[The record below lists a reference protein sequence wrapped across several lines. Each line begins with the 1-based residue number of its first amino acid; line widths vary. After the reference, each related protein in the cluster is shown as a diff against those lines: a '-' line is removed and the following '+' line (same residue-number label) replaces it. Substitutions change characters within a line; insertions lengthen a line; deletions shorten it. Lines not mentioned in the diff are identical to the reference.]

1 MKRDVLGTMGYW
13 NKWVD
18 YSKGSILNSIQIDA
32 QPGGDL
38 DYRPQ
43 YVFEIANDYLEQ
55 MLCCYSRG
63 DAVSSLAQN
72 FDGLLGNWE
81 KSEELGADVW
91 TSEIRYTRD
100 TWKVNLDFYH
110 FCFWVAGLALCLNV
124 TDTQWQRLVNLMG
137 NEGED
142 ALLDRVIARRQSG
155 RKIGETLCFPKAYKK
170 LYDVILAS
178 PQEQPKKLVAYV
190 KGWYKGLKNSGNPDF
205 PPLFRTPYWYG
216 FGTSNF
222 EGGAYFGHWC
232 VEAAVV
238 AKVFQ
243 IDDTACL
250 SHRNYPG
257 DLVQDNRSP
266 RYPDDFVAH

>member
-1 MKRDVLGTMGYW
+1 MKRDARGLMCYW
-13 NKWVD
+13 NKWIE
-18 YSKGSILNSIQIDA
+18 YEKNNIREKTQLGFQSKGDVT
-32 QPGGDL
+32 
-38 DYRPQ
+38 YRPQ
-43 YVFEIANDYLEQ
+43 YVFSIANDIVEQ
-55 MLCCYSRG
+55 ILRCYSRG
-63 DAVSSLAQN
+63 DNVSSLAQD
-72 FDGLLGNWE
+72 FDWLLTAWE
-81 KSEELGADVW
+81 KSEELGAGVW
-91 TSEIRYTRD
+91 TPEIKYTRD

-124 TDTQWQRLVNLMG
+124 TDTQWQRLVSLMG

-142 ALLDRVIARRQSG
+142 ALLDSVIASRQTG

-170 LYDVILAS
+170 LYDVILA
-178 PQEQPKKLVAYV
+178 PAQEQPKKLVSYV
-190 KGWYKGLKNSGNPDF
+190 KGWYKGLKNAGNPDF
-205 PPLFRTPYWYG
+205 PPLFRTPYWHG
-216 FGTSNF
+216 FG
-222 EGGAYFGHWC
+222 GGAYFGHWC